1 MKSGR
6 GRFYGIL
13 MPVMVVLIA
22 AVWQFA
28 WAQEQGKEVITVRGS
43 ESTAWMVDSY
53 AKEFMKT
60 NPNANIVVSGG
71 AGIGWEALLNHECQI
86 AMSSRQIEPEEK
98 EAATKKGLDIQEK
111 HIGWGGIVIVVH
123 PSNPVNE
130 LTVDQVRKVL
140 SGQHSNWSQV
150 SGPDKPIAVLT
161 IGEERPGTLHY
172 IQHDFLHGSLAPNA
186 ITKTF
191 FSAVVSGVTESETAT
206 SFIRVRN
213 IFQLKEK
220 GQESKIKVIAIKK
233 DDQSPAILP
242 SRETVDKGTYPIT
255 RPYFLY
261 IDTKS
266 AGKLTKD
273 FVEFCGSKNPR
284 PM

>member
-1 MKSGR
+1 MKSGK
-6 GRFYGIL
+6 GRFYGMLIPIIVIL
-13 MPVMVVLIA
+13 IVTA
-22 AVWQFA
+22 WQFA
-28 WAQEQGKEVITVRGS
+28 WAQDQGKEIITVRGS

-53 AKEFMKT
+53 AKEFMKN
-60 NPNANIVVSGG
+60 NPNVNIVVSGG
-71 AGIGWEALLNHECQI
+71 AGIGMDGLLNHECQN
-86 AMSSRQIEPEEK
+86 AMSSRRLETQEK
-98 EAATKKGLDIQEK
+98 EDATKKGIDLQEK
-111 HIGWGGIVIVVH
+111 LIGWGGIVIVVH

-130 LTVDQVRKVL
+130 LTVDQARKLL
-140 SGQHSNWSQV
+140 SGQYNNWSQV
-150 SGPDKPIAVLT
+150 GGPDKPISVLT
-161 IGEERPGTLHY
+161 IGEERPGTLY
-172 IQHDFLHGSLAPNA
+172 YVQHEFLHGSLAPNA
-186 ITKTF
+186 IAKRF
-191 FSAVVSGVTESETAT
+191 FSAVVSGVSESDAAT
-206 SFIRVRN
+206 SFVRVRN

-233 DDQSPAILP
+233 DDQSPAVLP

>member
-1 MKSGR
+1 MKSGK
-6 GRFYGIL
+6 GRSYGMLIPIIVIL
-13 MPVMVVLIA
+13 IVTL
-22 AVWQFA
+22 WQFA
-28 WAQEQGKEVITVRGS
+28 WAQDQGKEIITVRGS

-53 AKEFMKT
+53 AKEFMKN
-60 NPNANIVVSGG
+60 NPNVNIVVSGG
-71 AGIGWEALLNHECQI
+71 AGIGMDGLLNHECQT
-86 AMSSRQIEPEEK
+86 AMSSRRLETQEK
-98 EAATKKGLDIQEK
+98 EDATKKGIDLQEK
-111 HIGWGGIVIVVH
+111 LIGWGGIVIVVH

-130 LTVDQVRKVL
+130 LTVDQARKLL
-140 SGQHSNWSQV
+140 SGQYNNWSQV
-150 SGPDKPIAVLT
+150 GGPDKPIAVLT
-161 IGEERPGTLHY
+161 IGEERPGTLY
-172 IQHDFLHGSLAPNA
+172 YVQHEFLHGPLAPNA
-186 ITKTF
+186 IAKRF
-191 FSAVVSGVTESETAT
+191 FSAVVSGVSESDAAT
-206 SFIRVRN
+206 SFVRVRN

-233 DDQSPAILP
+233 DDQSPAVLP

-284 PM
+284 QM